1 MNKNQNLPARK
12 RILLADDDRE
22 MLNSLEEL
30 LAPTFDIVG
39 KEMNGISAVEA
50 AARLN
55 PDLIVTDLSMP
66 GMGGIEAS
74 RRVLAA
80 RPDVPIVLLTMH
92 ADAHLVDEALKVGIR
107 CYVHK
112 LRAGDELVDAA
123 HCALQGQT
131 FVSPSCRM
139 PGSQTSS

>member
-1 MNKNQNLPARK
+1 MTENQNSPARK
-12 RILLADDDRE
+12 RILLADDDHE
-22 MLNSLEEL
+22 MLDSLEQL

-39 KEMNGISAVEA
+39 KETNGVSAVEA
-50 AARLN
+50 AARLK

-74 RRVLAA
+74 RRVLEN
-80 RPDVPIVLLTMH
+80 RPGLPIVLVTMH
-92 ADAHLVDEALKVGIR
+92 SDAYLVNEALNAGIR

-112 LRAGDELVDAA
+112 LSAGDELVDAA

-131 FVSPSCRM
+131 FVSPSCRKA
-139 PGSQTSS
+139 